1 MRAAADQVA
10 QRRTWPV
17 QPRPHSVRTLFKTTA
32 NLIASRDYDIGAA
45 TNPNPLS
52 TLKITRSAAGP
63 ACRN

>member
-52 TLKITRSAAGP
+52 TLKITRSAPGP